1 MEQLKIDLHNTVTAL
16 SSSLD
21 LVGIDE
27 VKHGKRVAIMAKN
40 VALELG
46 WSKADCLTLLHAGM
60 LHDCGVSRAQE
71 HRNLSETL
79 EWDGAEAHCIRGEA
93 YLRACPPLA
102 HLATD
107 IRYHHT
113 RWELLQDAPL
123 DQSTRLRTNLIYL
136 ADRADM
142 LQLPFIGTE
151 QILLECPAIV
161 DYARKQAGRMF
172 APELVKA
179 FAHAAAEE
187 AFWLSMDPEYLDEDL
202 AEFGSDQA
210 QVMLNLDDVRALA
223 LLFSRIV
230 DAKSHYTEE
239 HSERVAKIARY
250 LAERLGKTGT
260 ELDLIE
266 IAGLLHDI
274 GKLRVDEAIIEK
286 PGKLTA
292 REYACIRRHSYDS
305 YRILRRVFGQTPIPI
320 WAGYHHE
327 NLLGL
332 GYPFKRVPKEI
343 DLEARIVSVADI
355 FQALAQN
362 RSYRGRL
369 PVDEIIKY
377 LKERVEQGTLDAQV
391 VSVVIDQ
398 ADACYRLATE

>member
-1 MEQLKIDLHNTVTAL
+1 MEQLKIDLHSTVAAL

-40 VALELG
+40 VARELG
-46 WSKADCLTLLHAGM
+46 WSKADCLTLMHAGM
-60 LHDCGVSRAQE
+60 LHDCGVSRVQE

-93 YLRACPPLA
+93 YLRACAPLA

-113 RWELLQDAPL
+113 LWETLRDLPL
-123 DQSTRLRTNLIYL
+123 EETTRLRANLIYL
-136 ADRADM
+136 ADRVDT

-151 QILLECPAIV
+151 QILLEYPAIL

-172 APELVKA
+172 APELVEA
-179 FAHAAAEE
+179 FARAADEE
-187 AFWLSMDPEYLDEDL
+187 AFWLSMDPEYLDEEL
-202 AEFGSDQA
+202 AEFSSHQT
-210 QVMLNLDDVRALA
+210 QVTLNLNDLRALA

-250 LAERLGKTGT
+250 LAGRLGKTGA

-286 PGKLTA
+286 PGKLTE
-292 REYACIRRHSYDS
+292 REYACIRRHSYDT
-305 YRILRRVFGQTPIPI
+305 YRILRRVFGHTPIPV

-332 GYPFKRVPKEI
+332 GYPFKRVPRQI
-343 DLEARIVSVADI
+343 DLEARIICVADV

-362 RSYRGRL
+362 RSYRGRM
-369 PVDEIIKY
+369 PQDEIIKH
-377 LKERVEQGTLDAQV
+377 LKERVEQGTLDGHV
-391 VSVVIDQ
+391 VSVLIDQ
-398 ADACYRLATE
+398 ADECYRLATA